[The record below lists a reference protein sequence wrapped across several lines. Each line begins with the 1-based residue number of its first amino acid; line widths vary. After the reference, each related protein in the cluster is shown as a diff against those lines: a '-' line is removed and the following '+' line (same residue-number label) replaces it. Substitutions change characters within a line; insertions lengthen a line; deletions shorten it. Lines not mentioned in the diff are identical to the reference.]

1 MRCRVC
7 GREFDPRGFQ
17 VVVPGLGM
25 GFDRVECAL
34 EASATGVPLIE
45 SPPPLP
51 IAAPRPALALPAVA
65 TASVATLPAAGA
77 AGARPTVLV
86 GANLALLAAGTA
98 ATIYLWMRV
107 FSPDAAFQPAPAEHA
122 ALAFAR
128 STVSAEIDL
137 ASGPT
142 AKPQPEVVVFPNG
155 PDAPRAADAGSET
168 VAVSNPARATTRTGS
183 GVTGQKPTPSKGGGS
198 EGPVVRP
205 TPPPAPPP
213 PPPEEPPAP
222 PPRQTPTP
230 APPVPTSP
238 PDDRVPGAP
247 LPGPGLPDS
256 GPSGP
261 GGGSRPGS

>member
-65 TASVATLPAAGA
+65 TAGA
-77 AGARPTVLV
+77 ASIPVARAATERPPMLV

-122 ALAFAR
+122 AAAFAH
-128 STVSAEIDL
+128 STVSAEVDL

-142 AKPQPEVVVFPNG
+142 ARPQPEVVVFGNG
-155 PDAPRAADAGSET
+155 PGGPGAEDAGSEA
-168 VAVSNPARATTRTGS
+168 VAVSNPARTTTKPTS
-183 GVTGQKPTPSKGGGS
+183 GFTGQKPSPTKGGGS
-198 EGPVVRP
+198 GGPVVRP

-238 PDDRVPGAP
+238 PGDRVPGAP
-247 LPGPGLPDS
+247 LPGPGLPDP
-256 GPSGP
+256 GPTNP
-261 GGGSRPGS
+261 GGGGRPGS

>member
-1 MRCRVC
+1 MHCRVC
-7 GREFDPRGFQ
+7 GREFNPRGFQ

-51 IAAPRPALALPAVA
+51 VAAARPALALPAVA
-65 TASVATLPAAGA
+65 VAGAATLPVARAASE
-77 AGARPTVLV
+77 RPPMLV

-107 FSPDAAFQPAPAEHA
+107 FSPDAAFQPAPAEYA
-122 ALAFAR
+122 AAAFAR

-142 AKPQPEVVVFPNG
+142 ARPQPEVVVFDNEPGARGAANPG
-155 PDAPRAADAGSET
+155 PET
-168 VAVSNPARATTRTGS
+168 VAVSNPARRTTRTS
-183 GVTGQKPTPSKGGGS
+183 GEFTEEKPASSKGGGS
-198 EGPVVRP
+198 SGPVVRP

-238 PDDRVPGAP
+238 PGDRVPGAP

-256 GPSGP
+256 GPTGP
-261 GGGSRPGS
+261 GGGGRPGS

>member
-1 MRCRVC
+1 
-7 GREFDPRGFQ
+7 
-17 VVVPGLGM
+17 M
-25 GFDRVECAL
+25 GFDRAECAL

-51 IAAPRPALALPAVA
+51 LAAPRPALALPAVA
-65 TASVATLPAAGA
+65 MGGAARLHAAGA
-77 AGARPTVLV
+77 ASVRPPVLV

-122 ALAFAR
+122 AVAFAR

-142 AKPQPEVVVFPNG
+142 TRPQPEVVVFGNG
-155 PDAPRAADAGSET
+155 PGTPGAATAGSDG
-168 VAVSNPARATTRTGS
+168 VAVSSPARATTRSAS
-183 GVTGQKPTPSKGGGS
+183 GFTGQEPTPTKGGGNG
-198 EGPVVRP
+198 GPVVRP
-205 TPPPAPPP
+205 SPPPAPPP

-238 PDDRVPGAP
+238 PGDRVPGAP

-256 GPSGP
+256 GPTGP
-261 GGGSRPGS
+261 GGDGRPGS

>member
-1 MRCRVC
+1 
-7 GREFDPRGFQ
+7 
-17 VVVPGLGM
+17 VPGLGM
-25 GFDRVECAL
+25 GFDRVDCAL
-34 EASATGVPLIE
+34 EASATGIPLVE

-65 TASVATLPAAGA
+65 MAGA
-77 AGARPTVLV
+77 ASPLPVAGGPSVRPSMLV

-107 FSPDAAFQPAPAEHA
+107 FSPDAAFQSAPAEHTA
-122 ALAFAR
+122 PAFAR
-128 STVSAEIDL
+128 SSVSAEIDL

-142 AKPQPEVVVFPNG
+142 PKPQPEVVAFGNG
-155 PDAPRAADAGSET
+155 PGAPRATDAGSRA
-168 VAVSNPARATTRTGS
+168 VAVSSPARATTRTTS
-183 GVTGQKPTPSKGGGS
+183 RTSEQKPAPSKGGGS
-198 EGPVVRP
+198 SGGPVVRP
-205 TPPPAPPP
+205 SPPPAPPP

-238 PDDRVPGAP
+238 PGDRVPGAP

-256 GPSGP
+256 GPTGP
-261 GGGSRPGS
+261 GGGGRPGS

>member
-1 MRCRVC
+1 
-7 GREFDPRGFQ
+7 
-17 VVVPGLGM
+17 M

-65 TASVATLPAAGA
+65 TPLLAAGA
-77 AGARPTVLV
+77 ASARPPMLV

-107 FSPDAAFQPAPAEHA
+107 FSPDAAFQPASAEHA
-122 ALAFAR
+122 APAFAR

-137 ASGPT
+137 TSGPT
-142 AKPQPEVVVFPNG
+142 ARPQPEVVAFGNG
-155 PDAPRAADAGSET
+155 PGASGGGDAGT
-168 VAVSNPARATTRTGS
+168 GAVAVSSPARATAKTASRPS
-183 GVTGQKPTPSKGGGS
+183 GQKPTPSKGGGS
-198 EGPVVRP
+198 GGPVVRP

-238 PDDRVPGAP
+238 PDDRTPGAP

-256 GPSGP
+256 GPTGP
-261 GGGSRPGS
+261 GGSGRPGS